1 MINSREIAIL
11 RQMRMIATPSLKWI
25 AHILVWGLKDVF
37 AQLPL
42 LFEIACFAPDLKS
55 TKSK

>member
-42 LFEIACFAPDLKS
+42 
-55 TKSK
+55 